1 MKCYLEMGEK
11 ESFDEYRLLILDN
24 FKKLFK
30 ELERVE
36 DRLAAIEKQMVEQK
50 VKVSLIGIVFGI
62 LGSAITALIIKVI
75 GK

>member
-1 MKCYLEMGEK
+1 MGER

-36 DRLAAIEKQMVEQK
+36 DRLASIEKQMVEQK
-50 VKVSLIGIVFGI
+50 VKVSLIGVVFGVI
-62 LGSAITALIIKVI
+62 GSAITALIIKVI